1 MLVRF
6 SGSILPFYLIA
17 EIIVI
22 YFYID
27 SYGFFSYFIEA
38 ILSGV
43 LGFFLIFKIG
53 FENLKNSLV
62 SSSLGS
68 IFSSFGVGFGGFLI
82 LMPGI
87 LSDIFGL
94 IIALASILIKPKDDT
109 RNQNFRYDDEVIDV
123 EIIDDKPNIR

>member
-6 SGSILPFYLIA
+6 SGSFLPFYLIA

-27 SYGFFSYFIEA
+27 NYGFFSYLIEV

-53 FENLKNSLV
+53 IENLKTSLV
-62 SSSLGS
+62 SSSLS
-68 IFSSFGVGFGGFLI
+68 SLFSSFGVGFGGFLI

-94 IIALASILIKPKDDT
+94 IIALSSLFLRPKNDI
-109 RNQNFRYDDEVIDV
+109 RNQNFKNDDEVIDV